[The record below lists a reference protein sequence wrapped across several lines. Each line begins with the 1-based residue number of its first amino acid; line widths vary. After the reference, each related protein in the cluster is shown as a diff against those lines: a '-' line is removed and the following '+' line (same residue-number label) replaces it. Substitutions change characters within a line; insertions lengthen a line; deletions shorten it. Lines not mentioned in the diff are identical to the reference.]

1 MARLNP
7 RAVGIRPAAEQL
19 LDEKEMEE
27 EEEGVRGEVERTA
40 AAGEA
45 KVVARGRCSAERTGK
60 GGK

>member
-27 EEEGVRGEVERTA
+27 EEEE
-40 AAGEA
+40 
-45 KVVARGRCSAERTGK
+45 
-60 GGK
+60 GG